1 MHCISIL
8 IESQDPLY
16 TRHSTLYT
24 NSMSPDDIRQRIE
37 LKVVELIKTK
47 LADGTMTEERGQ
59 QISQM
64 VLNLLKPGMSLEELY
79 RAIPKLD
86 DAAQELS
93 PIILPYLREYED
105 KIAQAAEQSVRTLI
119 RQGQYDAATQLAQK
133 AIAQDIDLV
142 WTS

>member
-1 MHCISIL
+1 
-8 IESQDPLY
+8 
-16 TRHSTLYT
+16 
-24 NSMSPDDIRQRIE
+24 MSPDDIRQQIE

-47 LADGTMTEERGQ
+47 LADGSISEERSQ

-64 VLNLLKPGMSLEELY
+64 VLSTLTPGMTLEALY
-79 RAIPKLD
+79 KAIPKLD
-86 DAAQELS
+86 DAYPELS

-105 KIAQAAEQSVRTLI
+105 KVAQTAEVTVRDFI
-119 RQGQYDAATQLAQK
+119 RQGKYDAATQLAKK